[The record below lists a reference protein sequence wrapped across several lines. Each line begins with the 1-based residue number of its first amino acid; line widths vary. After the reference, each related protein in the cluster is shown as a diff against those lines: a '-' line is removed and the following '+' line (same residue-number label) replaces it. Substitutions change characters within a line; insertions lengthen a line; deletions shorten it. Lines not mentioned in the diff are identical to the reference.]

1 VTWHSSEPGQLLGGR
16 SDARRPAAVIG
27 LVVLALTAVVAAVL
41 VRPGESRTVSTPFLT
56 YTAPVGWT
64 ADPPQ
69 DPAAPADP
77 SALTGIV
84 RGPAYPCG
92 DETHVRGFA
101 AAALLPT
108 GPSAGAGP
116 PDRAE
121 RLVRWFA
128 ATSYG
133 TADGRAPTV
142 TVAPPRPVRVTGPDG
157 PVDATVT
164 EAIVHVG
171 SGRCAAS
178 RGTVLVLAA
187 PSAGGAALLL
197 VAGDAEGGPPVPAP
211 PDRATLDA
219 VLGSVRLGAG

>member
-1 VTWHSSEPGQLLGGR
+1 V
-16 SDARRPAAVIG
+16 VG
-27 LVVLALTAVVAAVL
+27 LVVLALAAVVAAVL

-56 YTAPVGWT
+56 YTAPAGWT
-64 ADPPQ
+64 VGPPPDPT
-69 DPAAPADP
+69 ATADP
-77 SALTGIV
+77 SALTGVV
-84 RGPAYPCG
+84 RGPAYSCA

-108 GPSAGAGP
+108 GPSAADGP
-116 PDRAE
+116 ADRAE

-133 TADGRAPTV
+133 TADGRAPAV
-142 TVAPPRPVRVTGPDG
+142 TVAPPRPVRVAGPDG

-164 EAIVHVG
+164 EAIVHAAA
-171 SGRCAAS
+171 SGGCAAA

-211 PDRATLDA
+211 ADRATLDA
-219 VLGSVRLGAG
+219 VLDSVRLGAG